1 MKLSAPFQLIPQYRD
16 YLWGGQRLRP
26 GRLTAEAWVV
36 YERGLDRRRAARRAH
51 PGRGRGP
58 GPDRLARR
66 AYRGAHR
73 HALPAADQDSGLRAV
88 ALVAG
93 SS

>member
-1 MKLSAPFQLIPQYRD
+1 MNLSFPLQLIPEYRD

-36 YERGLDRRRAARRAH
+36 YAGDFVAAGPLAGRTLAEVAAQDPIGLLGAR
-51 PGRGRGP
+51 
-58 GPDRLARR
+58 
-66 AYRGAHR
+66 YRGANR
-73 HALPAADQDSGLRAV
+73 HALPAVDQDSGLRPV
-88 ALVAG
+88 AFAAG